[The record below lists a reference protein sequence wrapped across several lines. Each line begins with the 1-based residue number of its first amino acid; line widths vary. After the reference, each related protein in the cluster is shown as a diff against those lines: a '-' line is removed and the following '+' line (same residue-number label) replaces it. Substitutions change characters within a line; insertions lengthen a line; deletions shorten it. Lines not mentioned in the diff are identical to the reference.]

1 MAIAKSSVLIQSDLM
16 ARSAAGP
23 LATWPENTSAD
34 ASGIGNATEH
44 AIAKWQAFR
53 WRKSKDCQHVIQ
65 VVLSLRANANHQSLK
80 LEEILTRHLPRLFI
94 PNTEDAF
101 FTMLC
106 VPTSQCS
113 EWTVTYLLTDANLR
127 DSVVDVFAEWRH
139 QHLLTYQKLLENS
152 AVARQMN
159 VCLPKEVP
167 MWQWI
172 KRRLHGEIYMTEVE
186 TDQWA
191 IHVVQPSLFSK
202 QIVERCRVANGYRTL
217 SQPPFNVIEVRTRNT
232 FFGPTPASSSAS

>member
-1 MAIAKSSVLIQSDLM
+1 M
-16 ARSAAGP
+16 
-23 LATWPENTSAD
+23 
-34 ASGIGNATEH
+34 
-44 AIAKWQAFR
+44 
-53 WRKSKDCQHVIQ
+53 
-65 VVLSLRANANHQSLK
+65 
-80 LEEILTRHLPRLFI
+80 

-106 VPTSQCS
+106 VPTLRIPPK
-113 EWTVTYLLTDANLR
+113 WTVTYLLTDANLR
-127 DSVVDVFAEWRH
+127 DSVVDVFAKWRH

-186 TDQWA
+186 TGQWA
-191 IHVVQPSLFSK
+191 IHVVQHSLFSK
-202 QIVERCRVANGYRTL
+202 QIVERYRLANGYRTQ
-217 SQPPFNVIEVRTRNT
+217 SICW
-232 FFGPTPASSSAS
+232 A

>member
-1 MAIAKSSVLIQSDLM
+1 MLIQSDLM

-44 AIAKWQAFR
+44 AIAKWQISR

-65 VVLSLRANANHQSLK
+65 VVLSLRATANRQNLK
-80 LEEILTRHLPRLFI
+80 LEEILTRHLPRLFM

-106 VPTSQCS
+106 VPTLRIPPK
-113 EWTVTYLLTDANLR
+113 WAVTYLLNDANLR
-127 DSVVDVFAEWRH
+127 DSVVDVFAKWRH

-172 KRRLHGEIYMTEVE
+172 ERRLHGEIYMTEVE
-186 TDQWA
+186 TGQWA
-191 IHVVQPSLFSK
+191 IHVVESSLFSK
-202 QIVERCRVANGYRTL
+202 QIVERYRVANGYCTL
-217 SQPPFNVIEVRTRNT
+217 KFESGQLWR
-232 FFGPTPASSSAS
+232 